1 MHPKCYS
8 LSHGTLFVA
17 FRTHRRRIQLTTRS
31 DIILQR
37 GKITKLQGGKKW
49 RQKTSLRYQNP
60 QKTDYGKRCLTSTRY
75 VQYYDMQNSRLSA
88 WDKLVKLNVLIG
100 TAVAVASG
108 FQAMHPLAGVGGALF
123 MVVWTAIDYV
133 LAFGSRAA
141 LSHAISLECSV
152 IEKEYE
158 ELWML
163 VRLVP
168 NWRGRKSGQ
177 DQAVVDESLRL
188 LLS

>member
-1 MHPKCYS
+1 MATENFTPVSEPTKDR
-8 LSHGTLFVA
+8 LWEEMF
-17 FRTHRRRIQLTTRS
+17 
-31 DIILQR
+31 DI
-37 GKITKLQGGKKW
+37 
-49 RQKTSLRYQNP
+49 S
-60 QKTDYGKRCLTSTRY
+60 RY

-88 WDKLVKLNVLIG
+88 WDKIVKLNVLIG

-108 FQAMHPLAGVGGALF
+108 FQAIHPLAGVGGALF

-163 VRLVP
+163 VSAGSIGEVESQAKIKQLSMRVLLATAQLSGTA
-168 NWRGRKSGQ
+168 RGINRKASKAAYKVMEAKWGQ
-177 DQAVVDESLRL
+177 ASHNATRATTTA
-188 LLS
+188 